1 MSKFWMNKR
10 VLVTGGNGFL
20 GTHVCKRLRSMRPQ
34 KLIIPRHKDYDLT
47 RETDVL
53 QLFQKY
59 KPDVVIH
66 LAGLVGGILP
76 NKERPA
82 EYFYQNLLMGTLMFH
97 YSWKHGV
104 KRFVAA
110 GAGCGYPELAPNPLK
125 EKDFWSG
132 FPQAES
138 APYSLA
144 KRLLTIQSEAYYRQ
158 YGFVSVICIP
168 GNIYGPYDN
177 FNLLDSHV
185 IPALVRK
192 FVEAA
197 QQNAA
202 EVEVWGSGRA
212 ARDFIYAGDVA
223 SGLLQAAETI
233 NHADIINMS
242 SGEET
247 SVRSVVNIL
256 KTIVGY
262 KGKVVWNKSRPDGQ
276 LHRRFDISKAQK
288 LLHWEPRTSLRNGLQ
303 RTVDWYRTHQQEA
316 RK

>member
-1 MSKFWMNKR
+1 MSKFWLNKQ

-20 GTHVCKRLRSMRPQ
+20 GTHVCEQLRILRPK
-34 KLIIPRHKDYDLT
+34 KLLIPRHKDYDLT
-47 RETDVL
+47 CETDVL
-53 QLFQKY
+53 KLFNKY

-82 EYFYQNLLMGTLMFH
+82 EYFYQNLLMGTLMLH
-97 YSWKHGV
+97 YSWKNGV

-110 GAGCGYPELAPNPLK
+110 GAGCGYPEFAPNPLQ
-125 EKDFWSG
+125 EKDFWAG

-144 KRLLTIQSEAYYRQ
+144 KRLLTIQSEGYFRQ

-177 FNLLDSHV
+177 FNLHDAHV

-197 QQNAA
+197 RQNAP
-202 EVEVWGSGRA
+202 EVEVWGAGRA

-223 SGLLQAAETI
+223 TGLLQVGEKL
-233 NHADIINMS
+233 NCADVINMS

-247 SVRSVVNIL
+247 SVRSVVNML

-262 KGKVVWNKSRPDGQ
+262 KGKVVWNRSRPDGQ
-276 LHRRFDISKAQK
+276 LHRRFDISKAKK
-288 LLHWEPRTSLRNGLQ
+288 LLNWAPRTSLQDGLQ
-303 RTVDWYRTHQQEA
+303 KTVDWYRTHQHEA